1 MDHDQ
6 RFKKLIRDFFAEFF
20 ALFFADWLDLFDL
33 SAVTWLEQEI
43 SPEPAGTR
51 NILDLVARV
60 RCRRPLPGWHDDAAT
75 ECLLVVLIE
84 IESADNTT
92 SIRARLP
99 RYAWTLRSK
108 LDLPVLPVVLFLKVG
123 LDGIGVET
131 HERRIGALVAER
143 MDFLYV
149 GLPALDA
156 VQYVEGDNW
165 LGVALSALMRI
176 PRDRVAWLGAEAMR
190 RLQLAPLTGQQ
201 KHALWECV
209 EAYLPLN
216 DEQWRELEGLLE
228 TETFSEVK
236 AVNLTTFEKGLMK
249 GREEAQAVIVTTFE
263 KGLMKGKL
271 EGLVEALRDSIEL
284 KFGRLDSAT
293 AEKINALGS
302 REEVRAVQKL
312 LFEAATPEAF
322 LHRLGQV

>member
-249 GREEAQAVIVTTFE
+249 GEALGIQKGREEGKMEGRIE
-263 KGLMKGKL
+263 NLLGL
-271 EGLVEALRDSIEL
+271 IEL
-284 KFGRLDSAT
+284 KFGPLDPAAT
-293 AEKINALGS
+293 EKITSSLAS
-302 REEVRAVQKL
+302 RAQLQAVQKK
-312 LFEAATPEAF
+312 F
-322 LHRLGQV
+322 LDASSLGDFLRSLDQD